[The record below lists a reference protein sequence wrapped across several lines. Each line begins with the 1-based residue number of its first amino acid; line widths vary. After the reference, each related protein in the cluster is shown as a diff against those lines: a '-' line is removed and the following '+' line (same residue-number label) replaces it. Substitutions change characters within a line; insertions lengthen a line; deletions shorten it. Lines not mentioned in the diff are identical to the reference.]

1 MAMQSGFI
9 KRIRDIMRMDAG
21 INGDAQRIEQMVWM
35 LFLKVY
41 DAKEDDWEL
50 NEDNYESI
58 IPEDLRWRNW
68 AKADSNGHAMTGDK
82 LLNFVNN
89 TLFPVLKGNDVKEGD
104 TIVYEGIKVA
114 PDTPIKKA
122 IVKSTFEDANNY
134 MKDGVYLRQVID
146 VIDEIEFDDVKESHA
161 FGFVYEEILRE
172 LQSAGSS
179 GEFYTPRA
187 VTEFMA
193 LMIKPKLGE
202 KMADF
207 ACGTGGF
214 ITSWLGQLS
223 KQVTDTSAQKQLD
236 DSIYGIEKKPFPY
249 LLCVTNMLL
258 HDIEVPN
265 IYHMN
270 SLKHNLLDYTDADKF
285 DVILMNPPY
294 GGHEDK
300 SIQGF
305 FPDDL
310 ASSETADLFMSVILY
325 RLKKNGRAAV
335 VVPDGFL
342 FGLDNAKV
350 NIKKKLIGE
359 FNLHTVVRLPSSV
372 FSPYT
377 SITTNLLFFDNTK
390 PTSETWFYRVDIPS
404 DRKHFSKT
412 KPMELKHFDDCIA
425 WWNDRKEIRDGENF
439 KAQKFTADYLLNEQG
454 CNIDLCGYPHEEEE
468 VLAPADLIQK
478 YEEKRA
484 SLNAEIDRT
493 ILALSASL
501 NGEPVNFDTQ
511 GTISACG
518 KMDDLH
524 KRFPEDMKKSILQ
537 YAIQGKLVEQRHE
550 EGTGEELYR
559 QIQVEKQKLIK
570 AGKIKK
576 NKPLPEI
583 AEDEIPFDIP
593 ESWKWVRWGELSQS
607 IQYGYNAPAQ
617 EHGRIKMVRIS
628 DIQDGKV
635 LWNQVPYCDIKENE
649 IPTYQLGANDI
660 LFARTG
666 GTVGKSYL
674 VKEVPEEAIYAG
686 YLIRTQYSS
695 LLCPD
700 YMKHFMESQLY
711 WNQLRSGTIATA
723 QPNCN
728 GQTLSKMFLPLP
740 PLAEQKRIV
749 AKLEEILPLCERLK

>member
-104 TIVYEGIKVA
+104 TILYEGIKVA

-193 LMIKPKLGE
+193 LMIKPQLGE

-265 IYHMN
+265 IYHTN
-270 SLKHNLLDYTDADKF
+270 SLKHNLLDYTDDDKF

-342 FGLDNAKV
+342 FGQDNAKV

-359 FNLHTVVRLPSSV
+359 FNLHTVIRLPSSV

-390 PTSETWFYRVDIPS
+390 PTTETWFYRVDIPS

-412 KPMELKHFDDCIA
+412 KPMELKHFEDCIT
-425 WWNDRKEIRDGENF
+425 WWNNREIIPDGEYF
-439 KAQKFTADYLLNEQG
+439 KVQKYTADYLLNEQG

-511 GTISACG
+511 GTINACG

-524 KRFPEDMKKSILQ
+524 KRFPEDMKKSVLQ
-537 YAIQGKLVEQRHE
+537 YAIQGKLVEQRAE

-559 QIQVEKQKLIK
+559 QIQEEKKRLIK
-570 AGKIKK
+570 EGKIKK
-576 NKPLPEI
+576 EKPLPEI

-593 ESWKWVRWGELSQS
+593 GSWKWVRLGDCT
-607 IQYGYNAPAQ
+607 GYSHTKP
-617 EHGRIKMVRIS
+617 KIS
-628 DIQDGKV
+628 PKDITENMWSLDLEDIQKESGAILTRITASERKITGDKV
-635 LWNQVPYCDIKENE
+635 LFYKGQVLYSKLRPYLKK
-649 IPTYQLGANDI
+649 I
-660 LFARTG
+660 LVAPDNGICTPELVPFNT
-666 GTVGKSYL
+666 YL
-674 VKEVPEEAIYAG
+674 VYAN
-686 YLIRTQYSS
+686 YIVYV
-695 LLCPD
+695 
-700 YMKHFMESQLY
+700 
-711 WNQLRSGTIATA
+711 LRSPHIDYAVNSVTYGVKMPRVGTETMVNLLI
-723 QPNCN
+723 
-728 GQTLSKMFLPLP
+728 PLP
-740 PLAEQKRIV
+740 PIAEQKRIV

>member
-68 AKADSNGHAMTGDK
+68 AKADSRGHAMTGDK
-82 LLNFVNN
+82 LLSFVNN

-104 TIVYEGIKVA
+104 TILYEGIKVTPA
-114 PDTPIKKA
+114 TPIKKA

-223 KQVTDTSAQKQLD
+223 KQVTDTAAQKQLD

-359 FNLHTVVRLPSSV
+359 FNLHTVVRLPGSV

-390 PTSETWFYRVDIPS
+390 PTTETWFYRVDIPS

-412 KPMELKHFDDCIA
+412 KPMELKHFEDCIT
-425 WWNDRKEIRDGENF
+425 WWNNREIITDGEYF
-439 KAQKFTADYLLNEQG
+439 KAQKYTADYLLNEQG

-468 VLAPADLIQK
+468 ILDPIDLIQR
-478 YEEKRA
+478 YQEERS
-484 SLNAEIDRT
+484 SLNATVDRAVQQIST
-493 ILALSASL
+493 SL
-501 NGEPVNFDTQ
+501 NQATVLPDIDYASGALTRLAELDAHFAD
-511 GTISACG
+511 
-518 KMDDLH
+518 KMI
-524 KRFPEDMKKSILQ
+524 KSVLEI
-537 YAIQGKLVEQRHE
+537 AIKGKLVSQYPT
-550 EGTGEELYR
+550 EGTARDLLEKNL
-559 QIQVEKQKLIK
+559 IDVEIDGRRVKQKVIT
-570 AGKIKK
+570 
-576 NKPLPEI
+576 EI
-583 AEDEIPFDIP
+583 SEDEKTFDIP
-593 ESWKWVRWGELSQS
+593 DSWEW
-607 IQYGYNAPAQ
+607 
-617 EHGRIKMVRIS
+617 IKLGNVCTIARGGS
-628 DIQDGKV
+628 
-635 LWNQVPYCDIKENE
+635 PRPIKEYITTAADGVNWIKIGDTE
-649 IPTYQLGANDI
+649 KNGPT
-660 LFARTG
+660 
-666 GTVGKSYL
+666 S
-674 VKEVPEEAIYAG
+674 
-686 YLIRTQYSS
+686 
-695 LLCPD
+695 
-700 YMKHFMESQLY
+700 
-711 WNQLRSGTIATA
+711 LRSQYISSS
-723 QPNCN
+723 Q
-728 GQTLSKMFLPLP
+728 FLGRT
-740 PLAEQKRIV
+740 K
-749 AKLEEILPLCERLK
+749 